1 MHVEKHSCEQLL
13 CTYNPSAI
21 KVIKIKK
28 KKKKI
33 EIITHAAGFARLP
46 YLVEKDQKVSKRFTS
61 YYLIETR

>member
-1 MHVEKHSCEQLL
+1 MSSYCVLIILRQLKSL
-13 CTYNPSAI
+13 
-21 KVIKIKK
+21 KLKK

-61 YYLIETR
+61 HYSIETR